1 MSEREVEHFSLAGPF
16 KDPKDFLL
24 AVMNDQA
31 APTDIRIEAAQ
42 ALMPYFHMEQ
52 GQEQGD

>member
-1 MSEREVEHFSLAGPF
+1 MSEPDAEHYSEAGPF
-16 KDPKDFLL
+16 KDPQDFLL
-24 AVMNDQA
+24 AVMNDSL

-42 ALMPYFHMEQ
+42 ALMPYFHTEL